1 MIAKNHGY
9 QLLATRVHHGDH
21 VHVFVSAKPKV
32 SIPDIVGIL
41 KSNSARSFLSFRKIG
56 FSFGVGRK
64 SSPGKK

>member
-41 KSNSARSFLSFRKIG
+41 KSNSARSF
-56 FSFGVGRK
+56 FGVSAK
-64 SSPGKK
+64 SVSALGWVLVV